1 MARFAVV
8 YVKPSSATVPGAL
21 VHATERSADAGVTSE
36 PQRGR
41 EATCG
46 QAQHIGAVRCFLE
59 PQRRPPFEPRTCLAA
74 ALQWNRAQ
82 HTHRGQHA
90 QIWLCTRVSSRV
102 SSVSDHL
109 RTKLCQRAASETCGR
124 GVCDRSACRVR
135 TSPHAVVHV
144 AGGRG
149 SAAYAE
155 RLRSVVMYK
164 TKWPRGHLVIT
175 R

>member
-1 MARFAVV
+1 MARFAVE

-46 QAQHIGAVRCFLE
+46 QAQHAAFWSLRGGHPASRGRVL
-59 PQRRPPFEPRTCLAA
+59 QRHCSGTVPSILTVGSMRKFGCA
-74 ALQWNRAQ
+74 
-82 HTHRGQHA
+82 HA
-90 QIWLCTRVSSRV
+90 RRH
-102 SSVSDHL
+102 VSDHL

-135 TSPHAVVHV
+135 TFPHAEVHV

-164 TKWPRGHLVIT
+164 KLPRGHLVIT